1 MTARDEAVYR
11 KALEYA
17 TQKHSGQL
25 RIGGA
30 PYITHPVA
38 VARLV
43 RESGYG
49 LDYQITALFHDLL
62 EDTDATKA
70 EIAALSND
78 AVLAAVVLMTKQKGY
93 DMQEYIGNICKNPMA
108 KAVKAADRLHNLQ
121 CALTANQ
128 EFRRRYILET
138 LDWYMDFSPEIPKAV
153 RVLAQSLAQPM
164 TELSFLYAPIKNRM
178 MLDSNEHENV
188 ALESE

>member
-1 MTARDEAVYR
+1 MTAREETMYS
-11 KALEYA
+11 KALAFA

-38 VARLV
+38 VAQLV

-49 LDYQITALFHDLL
+49 LDYQIAALFHDLL

-70 EIAALSND
+70 EITALSND
-78 AVLAAVVLMTKQKGY
+78 AILEAVVLLTKHKGY
-93 DMQEYIGNICKNPMA
+93 NMQEYIKNICKSPMA

-121 CALTANQ
+121 SALVAS
-128 EFRRRYILET
+128 EKFKRRYILES

-153 RVLAQSLAQPM
+153 KTLAQTLTLPIA
-164 TELSFLYAPIKNRM
+164 ELSLLYEPVKNRII
-178 MLDSNEHENV
+178 LDSSND
-188 ALESE
+188 